1 MVQLECSFQDDK
13 NLYLVMDYLPGGD
26 MMTWLIKK
34 DFFSEEEAKFY
45 LAEICLAVDSVHKLD
60 YVHRDLKPD
69 NILLAAD
76 GHIKLSDFGLSKP
89 YSSQEPDED
98 VENLL
103 KRASQQNSK
112 ERKSKKMSRS
122 KDREKMWEI
131 VGSNGYIAPE
141 VLLKQ
146 GYGNE
151 CDWWSVGCMM
161 FEMIC
166 GFAPFTDVN
175 NDTIQTSLNI
185 IKWNETLEF
194 QKTLKSQ
201 KKPWI

>member
-1 MVQLECSFQDDK
+1 MGIKKQLNSKQKKNPKMVQLECSFQDDK

-34 DFFSEEEAKFY
+34 EFFSEDEAKFY
-45 LAEICLAVDSVHKLD
+45 LAEIVLAVHSIHQLE

-69 NILLAAD
+69 NILLTSD

-103 KRASQQNSK
+103 KRASESK
-112 ERKSKKMSRS
+112 VDLKKGRKSKS
-122 KDREKMWEI
+122 KKEREKMWEI

-146 GYGNE
+146 GYDHT
-151 CDWWSVGCMM
+151 CDWWSVGCIM

-166 GFAPFTDVN
+166 GCKIKKKK
-175 NDTIQTSLNI
+175 TIKN
-185 IKWNETLEF
+185 
-194 QKTLKSQ
+194 
-201 KKPWI
+201 